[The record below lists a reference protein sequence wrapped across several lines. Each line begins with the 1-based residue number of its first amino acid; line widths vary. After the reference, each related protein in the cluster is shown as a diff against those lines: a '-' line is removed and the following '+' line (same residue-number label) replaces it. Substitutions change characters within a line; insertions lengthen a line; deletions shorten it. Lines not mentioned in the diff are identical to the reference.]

1 MGLAALLVAK
11 AGKVPCF
18 RKKSG
23 AIAIPWQDFPLHLLA
38 AIPAVCTAFSLAGSP
53 YENARTHLR
62 APTLTSPASR
72 IGQDKG
78 ISGVGDISS
87 VGHRLPHRDLRPR
100 DGRVSLFTPGIRS
113 C

>member
-1 MGLAALLVAK
+1 MGLAALLVARNRK
-11 AGKVPCF
+11 RCPAF

-87 VGHRLPHRDLRPR
+87 VGHRGPSPRPE
-100 DGRVSLFTPGIRS
+100 SP
-113 C
+113 